1 MVTAVD
7 EEGNLL
13 EWAEDFL
20 EIMTSP
26 AISAPLSS
34 LHVADMGS
42 SEDFLEVD
50 ISEDRRGSEA
60 KSRKRSSR
68 GSKVSQKRRRKQSF
82 LMRADRDDHGRDV
95 FVATKTSLYPTFER
109 ANFLIYLPAVIS
121 QFHNTGDLPTIRG
134 IIGSRAQKDCLV
146 RMAPMKDPVVGADYI
161 ALFFEALLTYQPDD
175 VFFVTS
181 TVCCE
186 GVVTSTCVFKKSH
199 CNQLIDFVNA
209 DASHR
214 NRLHAMA
221 GHFERCL
228 YLDYLDQDKTEE
240 ERAAI
245 AALVSSDRDLVVY
258 GTGTFTI
265 TFDDLEKKI
274 SCFDLSVSF
283 NKILPI

>member
-1 MVTAVD
+1 MATALD

-13 EWAEDFL
+13 EWAEEFL
-20 EIMTSP
+20 EIMTSSERP
-26 AISAPLSS
+26 STSTALST
-34 LHVADMGS
+34 LHTD
-42 SEDFLEVD
+42 DFVELD
-50 ISEDRRGSEA
+50 ISEDRRGLEA
-60 KSRKRSSR
+60 KGRKRSSR
-68 GSKVSQKRRRKQSF
+68 GSKLSLKRRRKQSF
-82 LMRADRDDHGRDV
+82 LMRADLHGRDV

-109 ANFLIYLPAVIS
+109 TNFLIYLPAVIS
-121 QFHNTGDLPTIRG
+121 QYHNTGDLPAIRG
-134 IIGSRAQKDCLV
+134 IIGSRAQKDCLF
-146 RMAPMKDPVVGADYI
+146 RMAPMKDPVVGADHI

-181 TVCCE
+181 TMCRE

-209 DASHR
+209 DANHR
-214 NRLHAMA
+214 NRLRTVA

-228 YLDYLDQDKTEE
+228 YLDYLDQEKTEE

-245 AALVSSDRDLVVY
+245 AALVCSDQDLVVY